1 MLLQEV
7 GALYISLKAASG
19 GAGLAQFV
27 CQRVLPALGLLAHE
41 IEGIP
46 AAVASIVRQS
56 RAHTSP
62 QL

>member
-1 MLLQEV
+1 MLLQDIGV
-7 GALYISLKAASG
+7 LYISLKDASG

-46 AAVASIVRQS
+46 AAAASIVRQS
-56 RAHTSP
+56 HAHASP
-62 QL
+62 QH